1 MKLVQ
6 ENLNNI
12 LKPKSDENILNDFKK
27 ADVTDQINLL
37 IKNKYSIIS
46 EEYCPLI
53 YKIKEYLKTNSSFGI
68 TEYDY
73 IWGITEYRGVEFKIW
88 FKGCDL
94 HYIIIAQYNNFDYV
108 EVSYGSLTKS
118 LPEKIYNLSELKNYI
133 NNITLNTIGK
143 TLI

>member
-27 ADVTDQINLL
+27 ANITDQVNLL
-37 IKNKYSIIS
+37 IKNKYTIIS
-46 EEYCPLI
+46 EEYWPLI
-53 YKIKEYLKTNSSFGI
+53 FKIKEYLKTNSSFGI
-68 TEYDY
+68 TGYDH
-73 IWGITEYRGVEFKIW
+73 IWGITEYTGVEFKIW

-94 HYIIIAQYNNFDYV
+94 HYITVSQYNNYNYI
-108 EVSYGSLTKS
+108 EVSYGSLKRQ

-143 TLI
+143 KLL